1 MMCNAERPPS
11 PSLTGGQAH
20 DRRSADDMLGSLA
33 DGQILIG
40 DRAYDSDARRRALAE
55 RGARARAS
63 ERLSRGGIDRKKGAA
78 WPPFSF

>member
-40 DRAYDSDARRRALAE
+40 DRAYDSDAPPGARRAW
-55 RGARARAS
+55 GAGQS
-63 ERLSRGGIDRKKGAA
+63 ERTFIER
-78 WPPFSF
+78 WH